1 MNLTYIGSTAIFW
14 QWSGLPL
21 GTENVFEGSFQTLLL
36 RLILI
41 GGVKKRGL
49 IINFFYYEV

>member
-21 GTENVFEGSFQTLLL
+21 GIENVFEGDAE
-36 RLILI
+36 
-41 GGVKKRGL
+41 
-49 IINFFYYEV
+49 NPA